1 MADTILRVE
10 NLKKD
15 FDALPVIDGWNLELT
30 KGEGIAIVGPS
41 GCGKTTFL
49 KIIADLDGNFSGK
62 IEKNFKMI
70 GFVFQ
75 EPRLIPWI
83 SVMENLTF
91 VLPDKEKILHFLN
104 VMRLGGFENYLP
116 SQLSGGMKQRV
127 NLVRALIVDP
137 EILILDEPFASLD
150 MPVKFEIIEDINA
163 LRKQK
168 RFAIIMITHD
178 TKEAISMVDRVLIL
192 SKRPSKIVEEVKIEL
207 EDEERDISNTTF
219 IKTESTLMKR
229 IFYNIR

>member
-15 FDALPVIDGWNLELT
+15 FGALPVIDGWNLELV
-30 KGEGIAIVGPS
+30 KEERIAMIGPS

-49 KIIADLDGNFSGK
+49 KIIADLDRNFLGNV
-62 IEKNFKMI
+62 ERNFERI

-91 VLPDKEKILHFLN
+91 VSSDEDKIIFFLKA
-104 VMRLGGFENYLP
+104 MRLEGFENYLP

-150 MPVKFEIIEDINA
+150 MPVKFAIIEDINA
-163 LRKQK
+163 LRNQK

-178 TKEAISMVDRVLIL
+178 TKEAISMADRVLIL
-192 SKRPSKIVEEVKIEL
+192 SKRPSKIVEDVKINLQEG
-207 EDEERDISNTTF
+207 ERDISNTEF
-219 IKTESTLMKR
+219 IKIESDLMKK
-229 IFYNIR
+229 IFFY

>member
-15 FDALPVIDGWNLELT
+15 FGTLPVIDGWNLELA
-30 KGEGIAIVGPS
+30 KEERIAMIGPS

-49 KIIADLDGNFSGK
+49 KIIADLDRNFSGN
-62 IEKNFKMI
+62 IERNFERV

-91 VLPDKEKILHFLN
+91 VSSDEDKIIFFLKA
-104 VMRLGGFENYLP
+104 MRLEGFENYLP

-150 MPVKFEIIEDINA
+150 MPVKFAIIADINA
-163 LRKQK
+163 LRNQK

-178 TKEAISMVDRVLIL
+178 TKEAISMADRVLIL
-192 SKRPSKIVEEVKIEL
+192 SKRPSKIVEDVKIDLQEG
-207 EDEERDISNTTF
+207 ERDISNTEF
-219 IKTESTLMKR
+219 IKIESILMKR
-229 IFYNIR
+229 IFSI

>member
-1 MADTILRVE
+1 MGNEILRVE
-10 NLKKD
+10 NLRKN
-15 FDALPVIDGWNLELT
+15 FGSLVVIDGLNLELLRD
-30 KGEGIAIVGPS
+30 ERIAMIGPS

-49 KIIADLDGNFSGK
+49 KIISGLDKNFSGK
-62 IEKNFKMI
+62 VERNFERV

-91 VLPDKEKILHFLN
+91 VSSNKEKIAFFLKA
-104 VMRLGGFENYLP
+104 MRLEGFENYLP

-137 EILILDEPFASLD
+137 EILILDEPFVSLD
-150 MPVKFEIIEDINA
+150 MPVKFSIIEDINA
-163 LRKQK
+163 LRVKK

-178 TKEAISMVDRVLIL
+178 IKEAISMVDRIVIL
-192 SKRPSKIVEEVKIEL
+192 SKRPSKVKENLKINLAEGQ
-207 EDEERDISNTTF
+207 RDISNPEF
-219 IKTESTLMKR
+219 IKLESLIMKK
-229 IFYNIR
+229 IFSMNV

>member
-15 FDALPVIDGWNLELT
+15 FGTLPVIDGWNLELV
-30 KGEGIAIVGPS
+30 KEERIAMIGPS

-49 KIIADLDGNFSGK
+49 KIIVDLDRNFSGN
-62 IEKNFKMI
+62 IERNFERV

-91 VLPDKEKILHFLN
+91 VSPDEDKNIFFLKA
-104 VMRLGGFENYLP
+104 MRLEGFENYLP

-127 NLVRALIVDP
+127 NLVRALVVDP

-150 MPVKFEIIEDINA
+150 MPVKFAIIEDINA
-163 LRKQK
+163 LRNQK

-178 TKEAISMVDRVLIL
+178 PRSHIDGRSGLG
-192 SKRPSKIVEEVKIEL
+192 
-207 EDEERDISNTTF
+207 TF
-219 IKTESTLMKR
+219 KASFQNRRRCE
-229 IFYNIR
+229 N

>member
-15 FDALPVIDGWNLELT
+15 FGALPVIDGWNLELV
-30 KGEGIAIVGPS
+30 KEERIAMIGPS

-49 KIIADLDGNFSGK
+49 KIIADLDRNFLGNV
-62 IEKNFKMI
+62 ERNFERI

-91 VLPDKEKILHFLN
+91 VSSDEDKIIFFLKA
-104 VMRLGGFENYLP
+104 MRLEGFENYLP

-150 MPVKFEIIEDINA
+150 MPVKFAIIEDINA
-163 LRKQK
+163 LRNQK

-178 TKEAISMVDRVLIL
+178 TKEAISMANRVLIL
-192 SKRPSKIVEEVKIEL
+192 SKRPSKIVEDVKINLQEG
-207 EDEERDISNTTF
+207 ERDISNTEF
-219 IKTESTLMKR
+219 IKIESDLMKK
-229 IFYNIR
+229 IFFY

>member
-15 FDALPVIDGWNLELT
+15 FGTLPVIDGWNLELL
-30 KGEGIAIVGPS
+30 KEERIAMIGPS

-49 KIIADLDGNFSGK
+49 KIIVDLDRNFSGNV
-62 IEKNFKMI
+62 ERNFERV

-91 VLPDKEKILHFLN
+91 VSPDEDKIIFFLKA
-104 VMRLGGFENYLP
+104 MRLEGFENYLP

-127 NLVRALIVDP
+127 NLVRALVVDP

-150 MPVKFEIIEDINA
+150 MPVKFAIIEDINA
-163 LRKQK
+163 LRSQK

-178 TKEAISMVDRVLIL
+178 TKEAISMADRVLIL
-192 SKRPSKIVEEVKIEL
+192 SKRPSKIVEDVKINLQEG
-207 EDEERDISNTTF
+207 ERDISNTEF
-219 IKTESTLMKR
+219 IKIESNLMKK
-229 IFYNIR
+229 IFLY

>member
-15 FDALPVIDGWNLELT
+15 FGTLPVIDGWNLELV
-30 KGEGIAIVGPS
+30 KEERIAMIGPS

-49 KIIADLDGNFSGK
+49 KIIVDLDRNFSGN
-62 IEKNFKMI
+62 IERNFERV

-91 VLPDKEKILHFLN
+91 VSPDEDKNIFFLKA
-104 VMRLGGFENYLP
+104 MRLEGFENYLP

-127 NLVRALIVDP
+127 NLVRALVVDP

-150 MPVKFEIIEDINA
+150 MPVKFAIIEDINA
-163 LRKQK
+163 LRNQK

-178 TKEAISMVDRVLIL
+178 TKEAISMADRVLVL
-192 SKRPSKIVEEVKIEL
+192 SKRPSKIVEDVKINLQEG
-207 EDEERDISNTTF
+207 ERDISNTEF
-219 IKTESTLMKR
+219 IKIESNLMKK
-229 IFYNIR
+229 IFLY

>member
-15 FDALPVIDGWNLELT
+15 FGALPVIDGWNLELV
-30 KGEGIAIVGPS
+30 KEERIAMIGPS

-49 KIIADLDGNFSGK
+49 KIIADLDRNFLGNVERDF
-62 IEKNFKMI
+62 ERI

-91 VLPDKEKILHFLN
+91 VSSDEDKIIFFLKA
-104 VMRLGGFENYLP
+104 MRLEGFENYLP

-150 MPVKFEIIEDINA
+150 MPVKFAIIEDINA
-163 LRKQK
+163 LRNQK

-178 TKEAISMVDRVLIL
+178 TKEAISMADRVLIL
-192 SKRPSKIVEEVKIEL
+192 SKRPSKIVEDVKINLQEG
-207 EDEERDISNTTF
+207 ERDISNTEF
-219 IKTESTLMKR
+219 IKIESDLMKK
-229 IFYNIR
+229 IFFY